1 MNTRK
6 LIAHCL
12 LLLASTVFLL
22 ASCDEGVET
31 DFATQR
37 GMPLPQGKYPLRFT
51 AIKEGNAVQTRVTES
66 ADDPKSTLW
75 TADRDKIGVSI
86 GTDGAAGKYTI
97 TATDGSSMTEEQPV
111 YWQNTNP
118 ATIYGWYPATTDG
131 LPKSGDR
138 IDLRNQSSGHLKFDF
153 MKAETQQY
161 QYDSK
166 DISLPF
172 KHQMAKMNITL
183 RSTDNLNLDGA
194 TVAIY
199 GYMTCTFDKG
209 NVTPGISKGYLTACR
224 TDAAKHVYR
233 AMVVPIEQ
241 NELGGNFIMVTLQ
254 NGNVYYY
261 KSGRKLEKNMLYSYT
276 VDVREILSPGDAA
289 AMKNIKGTVTI
300 KGNGSETNNP
310 ITITD
315 NATVTLKDVNIK
327 VTTTGDTKT
336 TVIRVKKDKKLTLKV
351 EGNDNRLEAVSGGGI
366 VLESG
371 ASIVVEGDGI
381 DQSKLV
387 VKAGTN
393 TNLGIGISAQASTV
407 GIGAACGT
415 TCGNI
420 EIKNVKLEVS
430 GADADGG
437 SGAAIGTSG
446 TLDTGSTVCGN
457 ITITNAYVTATS
469 GSGAAAIGTGF
480 SYIAT
485 TIEKVDDITISS
497 STIVATVNPFVSQN
511 ITDDFFGACIGLS
524 ALVDGVT
531 YTCGTIT
538 ITCDN
543 ETIFLNNLSYKK
555 GSKTPGLGYKIG
567 KGVSYNCSTAT
578 IGARSTFNNNSF
590 IDGYGSW

>member
-12 LLLASTVFLL
+12 LLLASAVFLL

-31 DFATQR
+31 DLAAQR

-51 AIKEGNAVQTRVTES
+51 AIQEGNAVQTRVTES
-66 ADDPKSTLW
+66 ADDPRSTLW
-75 TADRDKIGVSI
+75 TAGTDKIGVSI
-86 GTDGAAGKYTI
+86 GTDGAAGQYTI
-97 TATDGSSMTEEQPV
+97 TATDGSSMTEVQPV

-131 LPKSGDR
+131 LPKAADGSS
-138 IDLRNQSSGHLKFDF
+138 IDLDNQSSDYLKFDF
-153 MKAETQQY
+153 MKAESKQQY

-183 RSTDNLNLDGA
+183 RSTDNLDLDGA

-199 GYMTCTFDKG
+199 GYTACTFDKG
-209 NVTPGISKGYLTACR
+209 NVTPGTSKGYLTAYR
-224 TDAAKHVYR
+224 TDAVKHVYR
-233 AMVVPIEQ
+233 AMVAPIEQ
-241 NELGGNFIMVTLQ
+241 NELGGNFIKVTLK
-254 NGNVYYY
+254 NGKVYYY

-276 VDVREILSPGDAA
+276 VDVRETLSPGNAD

-300 KGNGSETNNP
+300 KGDGSETNNP

-315 NATVTLKDVNIK
+315 DATVTLQDVNIK
-327 VTTTGDTKT
+327 VTTTGNVYT
-336 TVIRVKKDKKLTLKV
+336 TVIRVERGKELTLKV

-366 VLESG
+366 VLEEG

-381 DQSKLV
+381 DHSKLV

-393 TNLGIGISAQASTV
+393 TNSHPSISTYIYASTV

-420 EIKNVKLEVS
+420 EIKNLTLEVS
-430 GADADGG
+430 GADTENCG
-437 SGAAIGTSG
+437 GAAIGTSS
-446 TLDTGSTVCGN
+446 TPDRGSTVCGN

-469 GSGAAAIGTGF
+469 GREAAAIGTGF
-480 SYIAT
+480 SHSGGST
-485 TIEKVDDITISS
+485 EQVGNITIFG
-497 STIVATVNPFVSQN
+497 STIVATVNSS
-511 ITDDFFGACIGLS
+511 TSSYGACIGLS
-524 ALVDGVT
+524 VLFGGVT
-531 YTCGTIT
+531 NTCGKIT
-538 ITCDN
+538 ITCDD
-543 ETIFLNNLSYKK
+543 ETAFLNNLKY
-555 GSKTPGLGYKIG
+555 TPSNTPHLGYKIG
-567 KGVSYNCSTAT
+567 KGAAVGGTAT
-578 IGARSTFNNNSF
+578 IGAGSTFNTKSF
-590 IDGYGSW
+590 TDSYGSW